1 MKITRSHLRKLI
13 LEHFESILIEQDEEE
28 AEEPTGDEEEATE
41 DEEEATED
49 EEGDEP
55 VDPEELPGPNPEPED
70 AEPLGKTIDDELEA
84 IMIDFEADAIKSAK
98 LQQSQD
104 IESDEVNEFSMPRLG
119 KILFEQDD
127 EVEGAASDATLA
139 TTQDEM
145 NVDAPPIDLEKFASE
160 IARLVK
166 NYDALLDMKRIIV
179 NKATA
184 FIEDKYSQAKAIEL
198 EDLLATRHDIATAD
212 EEVEDEPRPAPIAV
226 GAISG
231 DDSGGGI

>member
-127 EVEGAASDATLA
+127 E
-139 TTQDEM
+139 
-145 NVDAPPIDLEKFASE
+145 
-160 IARLVK
+160 
-166 NYDALLDMKRIIV
+166 
-179 NKATA
+179 
-184 FIEDKYSQAKAIEL
+184 
-198 EDLLATRHDIATAD
+198 
-212 EEVEDEPRPAPIAV
+212 
-226 GAISG
+226 
-231 DDSGGGI
+231 GIKLGSS